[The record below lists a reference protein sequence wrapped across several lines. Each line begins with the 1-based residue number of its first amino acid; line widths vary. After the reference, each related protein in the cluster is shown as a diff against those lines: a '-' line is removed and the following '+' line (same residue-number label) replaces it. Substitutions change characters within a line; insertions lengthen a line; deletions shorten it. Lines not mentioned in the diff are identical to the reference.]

1 MSSTTETPPE
11 TASEE
16 RIRLNLVV
24 NGHVKDRIER
34 LQRLS
39 EGASLTEIVRRA
51 LAVYEELLAIRE
63 EGGKLVVEGKE
74 TREVLKII

>member
-1 MSSTTETPPE
+1 M
-11 TASEE
+11 
-16 RIRLNLVV
+16 VV